1 MRVGRTCGLALAMV
15 LALGASARAQELVVR
30 TLEHGEWTRA
40 IVALQSDPRAEGGP
54 VHVVVD
60 QRVTD
65 RAFARASCGRY
76 VLLLDAPGQRA
87 FRSGTCDPR
96 TGATELYLV
105 DRRALFDEVARPRII
120 QIAVFQMHPSTAPQ
134 PVRVATP
141 LREAEPTIAEPELD
155 AGVELRC
162 GVALEPYVTDPASG
176 ERIRATPGRF
186 ALRPVGEGARVEA
199 SSEGWIVAGASL
211 RFAYELVDRQSGAVV
226 HRDSVAMTCTRGAPV
241 DENAAPRSTGNAVS
255 GFPIE
260 RVLSGSTSE
269 HTGRCGGDRAP
280 EHVYTLDIDRPM
292 WLSLRVESRFD
303 AAIYLRNER
312 GDELDCSVVRGQPGE
327 VRLPRAWAQLAPGT
341 YYVVI
346 DGMGPPPEDG
356 WYRLAMDFVRLR

>member
-1 MRVGRTCGLALAMV
+1 MGVGRTCGLALALV
-15 LALGASARAQELVVR
+15 LAHGASARAQELVVR
-30 TLEHGEWTRA
+30 TLEHGEWPRA
-40 IVALQSDPRAEGGP
+40 IAAMQHDPRAVRVP

-60 QRVTD
+60 QRVAD
-65 RAFARASCGRY
+65 RTFVRAPCGRY

-87 FRSGTCDPR
+87 FRAGACDPR

-105 DRRALFDEVARPRII
+105 DRRALFDELARPRPIRL
-120 QIAVFQMHPSTAPQ
+120 AVFQMRPSTTPQ

-141 LREAEPTIAEPELD
+141 LVEAGSAIEASAPS
-155 AGVELRC
+155 VELRC
-162 GVALEPYVTDPASG
+162 GVALEPYVTDPVSG
-176 ERIRATPGRF
+176 ERVRALPGRF
-186 ALRPVGEGARVEA
+186 ALRPIGEGARVTA
-199 SSEGWIVAGASL
+199 SSEGWLVSGASL

-226 HRDSVAMTCTRGAPV
+226 HRDSVAMRCSRGLETEE
-241 DENAAPRSTGNAVS
+241 DAAPRPLGTSAP

-260 RVLSGSTSE
+260 RVLAGGVSQ
-269 HTGRCGGDRAP
+269 HTGRCGGESAP
-280 EHVYTLDIDRPM
+280 EHVYTLEIDRPM

-346 DGMGPPPEDG
+346 DGTGPPPEDG
-356 WYRLAMDFVRLR
+356 WYRLAMDFLRLR